1 MRTQFKKLSCVV
13 SMLLLIVM
21 CFAGCGSSKEA
32 KTDTDTSKTE
42 TTDSATDGQES
53 ATEEEVEISV
63 FIAASLLNSMEDI
76 KAEYEKSHP
85 NVTILYNAESSGTLQ
100 TQIEEGAECDI
111 FFSAATKQMD
121 ALKEEDLA
129 DSASVKNL
137 LQNKIVLIKSSGA
150 ETAVTGFEDLTKAKN
165 MALADESVPVG
176 QYARTLLEN
185 MGTLEDVMKMEIN
198 ECGNVTEVLTAV
210 AEGSNEIGIVYA
222 TDAAS
227 MPASVEIIAEATDEQ
242 VDPAIYPVGL
252 IKNEQ
257 ASDARTAAAKEFLDY
272 LTTDQTVHSIF
283 ENAGFAF
290 P

>member
-1 MRTQFKKLSCVV
+1 MRTQFRKLSCVV

-21 CFAGCGSSKEA
+21 CFVGCGSSKEA
-32 KTDTDTSKTE
+32 KTETDTSKTE
-42 TTDSATDGQES
+42 TTDSTTDGQEP
-53 ATEEEVEISV
+53 ATEEKVEISV

-129 DSASVKNL
+129 DSASVTNL

-227 MPASVEIIAEATDEQ
+227 MPDSVEIIAEATDEQ

-257 ASDARTAAAKEFLDY
+257 ASDAQTAAAKEFLDY

>member
-1 MRTQFKKLSCVV
+1 MKTQFRKLS
-13 SMLLLIVM
+13 SMIGMLLLIVM
-21 CFAGCGSSKEA
+21 CFVGCGSSKEA
-32 KTDTDTSKTE
+32 KMDTSKTE
-42 TTDSATDGQES
+42 TTDSTADGQES
-53 ATEEEVEISV
+53 TTEEEVEIYV

-165 MALADESVPVG
+165 MALANESVPVG

-185 MGTLEDVMKMEIN
+185 MGTLEDVMEMEIN

-227 MPASVEIIAEATDEQ
+227 MPESVEIIAEATDEQ

-257 ASDARTAAAKEFLDY
+257 ASVAQTAAAKEFLDY
-272 LTTDQTVHSIF
+272 LTTDQTAHSIF
-283 ENAGFAF
+283 ETAGFAF